1 MSSGALYT
9 STWELHRS
17 TDAAEELNFSTD
29 NTGTILD
36 STLNGV
42 PINGTLDA
50 SLNVS
55 FNDAQFP
62 GEVLQVTFYTGMV
75 FPLDNWEPDRTFMA
89 GMFQETE
96 VIVRGGIGGQLP
108 LPPVNARPLVP
119 VPRGCRQPPSAD
131 RGTRS

>member
-1 MSSGALYT
+1 M
-9 STWELHRS
+9 RR
-17 TDAAEELNFSTD
+17 TD

-96 VIVRGGIGGQLP
+96 VIVRGGSGGCHLGHARGDRWFRS
-108 LPPVNARPLVP
+108 PVGAGNHRPRAVVRDLEIPGHVTHA
-119 VPRGCRQPPSAD
+119 AD
-131 RGTRS
+131 LCADAHW